1 MKIFVNGEGFDCEEA
16 GTVAELIQRHQLPAA
31 TTLVAMALR
40 ALVALLT
47 SVAVWVAGALVERF
61 CRVDR
66 TSDDDTP
73 DRSPV

>member
-1 MKIFVNGEGFDCEEA
+1 MSTLD
-16 GTVAELIQRHQLPAA
+16 VASRR
-31 TTLVAMALR
+31 AMALR